1 MFTAKL
7 FKKLMILISVN
18 LTIILIFAGIY
29 YSMKDQFNGMDEDS
43 TFSDCFY
50 FSCTTFSS
58 VGYGD
63 ISPAT
68 DSAKITVIIQQFF
81 VIIGIASM
89 IFTESSGISIPNIS
103 RISTSQLYDYN
114 NDIADTMA
122 LSPTINTTGLSP
134 TNSNVKIL
142 PMSTSKPTYT
152 NPLINNSNSIIP
164 SPALQQASYMSM
176 NRSSNNI
183 PTLLKYIK

>member
-1 MFTAKL
+1 
-7 FKKLMILISVN
+7 
-18 LTIILIFAGIY
+18 
-29 YSMKDQFNGMDEDS
+29 
-43 TFSDCFY
+43 
-50 FSCTTFSS
+50 
-58 VGYGD
+58 
-63 ISPAT
+63 
-68 DSAKITVIIQQFF
+68 
-81 VIIGIASM
+81 
-89 IFTESSGISIPNIS
+89 
-103 RISTSQLYDYN
+103 LYDYN